1 MIGKITKGS
10 EFAGCVS
17 YVLREDKAR
26 LLASEGVSG
35 TPEEMAEQFEL
46 QTLLNDKVKNTVGH
60 ISLSFSPEDGD
71 RLRND
76 DRLMVKIAYE
86 YMEKMG
92 IRNTQF
98 IIARHTDR
106 NHPHCHIVFNRVD
119 NNGKTISDK
128 NDRYR
133 NEKVCKALTEKY
145 GLYMADGKEHVN
157 TERLRPHDR
166 AKYDIYEALKQEL
179 PKATSWEQLRE
190 ALHKQGIMTEF
201 KYSRTGD
208 KIDGVKF
215 FASEANKF
223 ERIKGKHV
231 FSGSKIDRKF
241 SFANIEKRLER
252 NKKFKEKYQ
261 QTQHTYEPHRP
272 MAAPRPQAAPIQ
284 REEPKPRHEES
295 SIESVASGIGGLFTP
310 SGYDATAAQ
319 EAAFAVEQQRLKKKK
334 KRGRRI

>member
-10 EFAGCVS
+10 EFAGCVA

-60 ISLSFSPEDGD
+60 ISLSFSPEDGN

-86 YMEKMG
+86 YMEQMG
-92 IRNTQF
+92 IRDTQF

-133 NEKVCKALTEKY
+133 NEKVCKVLTEKY

-157 TERLRPHDR
+157 TERLRPYDK

-201 KYSRTGD
+201 KYSRTGGRVE
-208 KIDGVKF
+208 GVKF
-215 FASEANKF
+215 
-223 ERIKGKHV
+223 IKGKHV

-252 NKKFKEKYQ
+252 NRKFKEKYQ
-261 QTQHTYEPHRP
+261 QTQRTYEPQRP
-272 MAAPRPQAAPIQ
+272 TATPRPKVAPIQ
-284 REEPKPRHEES
+284 REEPKPKYEES
-295 SIESVASGIGGLFTP
+295 TIESVASGIGSLFTT

-319 EAAFAVEQQRLKKKK
+319 DAAFEAELRRKKKK
-334 KRGRRI
+334 KRGIRM

>member
-10 EFAGCVS
+10 EFAGCVA

-26 LLASEGVSG
+26 LLVAEGVSG
-35 TPEEMAEQFEL
+35 TPEEIAEQFEL
-46 QTLLNDKVKNTVGH
+46 QTLLNEKVKNTVGH
-60 ISLSFSPEDGD
+60 ISLSFSPEDGAS
-71 RLRND
+71 LRND

-86 YMEKMG
+86 YVEQMG
-92 IRNTQF
+92 IRDTQF

-145 GLYMADGKEHVN
+145 GLYLADGKEHVN
-157 TERLRPHDR
+157 TERLRPHDK

-179 PKATSWEQLRE
+179 PKTTSWEQLRE

-201 KYSRTGD
+201 KYSRTGGRVE
-208 KIDGVKF
+208 GVKF
-215 FASEANKF
+215 
-223 ERIKGKHV
+223 IKGKHL

-241 SFANIEKRLER
+241 SFANIEKRLEH
-252 NKKFKEKYQ
+252 NKKFREKYQ
-261 QTQHTYEPHRP
+261 QTQRTYEPQRP
-272 MAAPRPQAAPIQ
+272 TAVPRPQVAQTQ
-284 REEPKPRHEES
+284 REEPKPRYEGS
-295 SIESVASGIGGLFTP
+295 TIESVASGIGSLFTT

-319 EAAFAVEQQRLKKKK
+319 DAAFEAELRRRKKK
-334 KRGRRI
+334 KRGIRI

>member
-10 EFAGCVS
+10 EFAGCVA

-26 LLASEGVSG
+26 LLAAEGVSG

-71 RLRND
+71 RLQND

-86 YMEKMG
+86 YMEQMG
-92 IRNTQF
+92 IRDTQF

-106 NHPHCHIVFNRVD
+106 QHPHCHIVFNRVD

-145 GLYMADGKEHVN
+145 GLNMADGKEHVN
-157 TERLRPHDR
+157 TERLRPHDK

-179 PKATSWEQLRE
+179 PKVTSWEQLRE

-201 KYSRTGD
+201 KYSRTGGRVE
-208 KIDGVKF
+208 GVKF
-215 FASEANKF
+215 
-223 ERIKGKHV
+223 IKSKHCV
-231 FSGSKIDRKF
+231 F
-241 SFANIEKRLER
+241 
-252 NKKFKEKYQ
+252 
-261 QTQHTYEPHRP
+261 
-272 MAAPRPQAAPIQ
+272 
-284 REEPKPRHEES
+284 
-295 SIESVASGIGGLFTP
+295 
-310 SGYDATAAQ
+310 
-319 EAAFAVEQQRLKKKK
+319 
-334 KRGRRI
+334 RR

>member
-1 MIGKITKGS
+1 MIGKISKGS
-10 EFAGCVS
+10 EFGGCVA

-26 LLASEGVSG
+26 LLAAEGVYG

-86 YMEKMG
+86 YMEQMG
-92 IRNTQF
+92 IRDTQF

-133 NEKVCKALTEKY
+133 NENVCKALTEEY

-179 PKATSWEQLRE
+179 PKAISWEQLRE

-201 KYSRTGD
+201 KYSRTGGRVE
-208 KIDGVKF
+208 GVKF
-215 FASEANKF
+215 
-223 ERIKGKHV
+223 IKGKHV

-252 NKKFKEKYQ
+252 NKKFREMYQ
-261 QTQHTYEPHRP
+261 QTQRTKEPHRP
-272 MAAPRPQAAPIQ
+272 TAAPHPQVAQVQ
-284 REEPKPRHEES
+284 REELKPRYEES
-295 SIESVASGIGGLFTP
+295 AIESVASGIGSLFTP
-310 SGYDATAAQ
+310 SCYDATAAQ
-319 EAAFAVEQQRLKKKK
+319 EAEFAAEQRRLKKKK
-334 KRGRRI
+334 KRGMRI

>member
-10 EFAGCVS
+10 EFAGCVA

-46 QTLLNDKVKNTVGH
+46 QTLLNGKVKNTVGH

-71 RLRND
+71 RLKND
-76 DRLMVKIAYE
+76 DKLMVKIAYE
-86 YMEKMG
+86 YMKQMG
-92 IRNTQF
+92 IRETQF

-106 NHPHCHIVFNRVD
+106 QHPHCHIVFNRVD

-133 NEKVCKALTEKY
+133 NEKVCKALTEKH

-157 TERLRPHDR
+157 TERLRPHDK

-179 PKATSWEQLRE
+179 PKVTSWEQLRE
-190 ALHKQGIMTEF
+190 DLHKQGIMTEF
-201 KYSRTGD
+201 KYSRTGGRVE
-208 KIDGVKF
+208 GVKF
-215 FASEANKF
+215 
-223 ERIKGKHV
+223 IKGKYV

-252 NKKFKEKYQ
+252 NKKFREKYQ
-261 QTQHTYEPHRP
+261 QTQRTYEPQRP
-272 MAAPRPQAAPIQ
+272 TAVPRPHATPVQ
-284 REEPKPRHEES
+284 REEPKPRNEES
-295 SIESVASGIGGLFTP
+295 AIESVASGIGSLFTT

-319 EAAFAVEQQRLKKKK
+319 EAEFAAEQRRLKKKK
-334 KRGRRI
+334 KRGMRI

>member
-10 EFAGCVS
+10 EFAGCVA

-26 LLASEGVSG
+26 LLAAEGVSG

-60 ISLSFSPEDGD
+60 ISLSFSPEDGN

-76 DRLMVKIAYE
+76 DSLMVKIAYD
-86 YMEKMG
+86 YMEQMG
-92 IRNTQF
+92 IRDTQL

-106 NHPHCHIVFNRVD
+106 NHPHCHIVYNRVD

-133 NEKVCKALTEKY
+133 NEKACKVPTEKY

-157 TERLRPHDR
+157 TERLRPHDK

-201 KYSRTGD
+201 KYSRTGGRVE
-208 KIDGVKF
+208 GVKF
-215 FASEANKF
+215 
-223 ERIKGKHV
+223 IKGKHV

-252 NKKFKEKYQ
+252 NKKFREMYQ
-261 QTQHTYEPHRP
+261 QTQRTKEPHRP
-272 MAAPRPQAAPIQ
+272 TAAPHPQVAQVQ
-284 REEPKPRHEES
+284 REELKPRYEES
-295 SIESVASGIGGLFTP
+295 AVESIASGIGSLFTP

-319 EAAFAVEQQRLKKKK
+319 EAEFAAEQRRLKKKK
-334 KRGRRI
+334 KRGMRI

>member
-10 EFAGCVS
+10 EFAGCVA

-26 LLASEGVSG
+26 LLVTEGVSG
-35 TPEEMAEQFEL
+35 TLEEMAEQFEL

-60 ISLSFSPEDGD
+60 ISLSFSPEDGAS
-71 RLRND
+71 LRND
-76 DRLMVKIAYE
+76 DNLMVKIPYD
-86 YMEKMG
+86 YMERMG
-92 IRNTQF
+92 IRDTQF

-106 NHPHCHIVFNRVD
+106 KHPHCHIVFNRVD

-157 TERLRPHDR
+157 TERLRPHDK
-166 AKYDIYEALKQEL
+166 AKYDIYEALKQKL

-215 FASEANKF
+215 
-223 ERIKGKHV
+223 IKGKHV

-252 NKKFKEKYQ
+252 NKKFQEKYQ
-261 QTQHTYEPHRP
+261 QTQRTYESQQRQS
-272 MAAPRPQAAPIQ
+272 AAPRPHVTPVQ
-284 REEPKPRHEES
+284 REEPKPRYEGS
-295 SIESVASGIGGLFTP
+295 TIESVASGIGSLFTP

-319 EAAFAVEQQRLKKKK
+319 EAEFAAEQQRLKKKK
-334 KRGRRI
+334 KRGIRM

>member
-1 MIGKITKGS
+1 MIGKITKGC
-10 EFAGCVS
+10 EFAGCVA

-26 LLASEGVSG
+26 LLVAEGVSG
-35 TPEEMAEQFEL
+35 TPEQMAEQFEL
-46 QTLLNDKVKNTVGH
+46 QTLLNDRVKNTVGH
-60 ISLSFSPEDGD
+60 ISLSFSPEDGR

-76 DRLMVKIAYE
+76 DDLMVKIAYE
-86 YMEKMG
+86 YMQRMG
-92 IRNTQF
+92 IRDTQF

-133 NEKVCKALTEKY
+133 NEKVCKTLTEKY

-157 TERLRPHDR
+157 TERLRPHDK
-166 AKYDIYEALKQEL
+166 AKYDIYDALKQEL

-208 KIDGVKF
+208 RVEGVKF
-215 FASEANKF
+215 
-223 ERIKGKHV
+223 IKGKHV

-252 NKKFKEKYQ
+252 NRKFKEKYQ
-261 QTQHTYEPHRP
+261 QTQRTYEPQRP
-272 MAAPRPQAAPIQ
+272 TTAPRPKVASIQ
-284 REEPKPRHEES
+284 REEPKPKYEES
-295 SIESVASGIGGLFTP
+295 TIESVASGIGGLFVP

-319 EAAFAVEQQRLKKKK
+319 EAEFAAEQQRLKKKK
-334 KRGRRI
+334 KRGMRI

>member
-10 EFAGCVS
+10 EFSGCVA

-60 ISLSFSPEDGD
+60 ISLSFSPEDGN

-86 YMEKMG
+86 YMEQMG
-92 IRNTQF
+92 IRDTQF

-157 TERLRPHDR
+157 TERLRPHDK

-179 PKATSWEQLRE
+179 PKVTSWEQLRE

-201 KYSRTGD
+201 KYSRTGGRVE
-208 KIDGVKF
+208 GVKF
-215 FASEANKF
+215 
-223 ERIKGKHV
+223 IKGKHV

-252 NKKFKEKYQ
+252 NKKFREMYQ
-261 QTQHTYEPHRP
+261 QTQRTKEPYRP
-272 MAAPRPQAAPIQ
+272 TAAPHPQVAQVQ
-284 REEPKPRHEES
+284 REELKPRYEENA
-295 SIESVASGIGGLFTP
+295 IESVASGIGSLFTT

-319 EAAFAVEQQRLKKKK
+319 DAAFEAELRRKKKK
-334 KRGRRI
+334 KRGIRM

>member
-10 EFAGCVS
+10 EFAGCVA

-26 LLASEGVSG
+26 LLAAEGVSG

-60 ISLSFSPEDGD
+60 ISLSFSPEDGA

-76 DRLMVKIAYE
+76 DRLMIKIAYN
-86 YMEKMG
+86 YMEQMG
-92 IRNTQF
+92 IRDTQF
-98 IIARHTDR
+98 IIARHNDR

-157 TERLRPHDR
+157 TERLRPHDK

-201 KYSRTGD
+201 KYSRSGGRVE
-208 KIDGVKF
+208 GVKF
-215 FASEANKF
+215 
-223 ERIKGKHV
+223 IKGKYV

-252 NKKFKEKYQ
+252 NKKFQAKYQ
-261 QTQHTYEPHRP
+261 QTQRTYEPQRP
-272 MAAPRPQAAPIQ
+272 TAAPCPQVAQVQ
-284 REEPKPRHEES
+284 REEPKPRYEES
-295 SIESVASGIGGLFTP
+295 AIESVASGIGSLFTT

-319 EAAFAVEQQRLKKKK
+319 DAAFEAELRRRKKK
-334 KRGRRI
+334 KRGIRM

>member
-1 MIGKITKGS
+1 MH
-10 EFAGCVS
+10 
-17 YVLREDKAR
+17 
-26 LLASEGVSG
+26 
-35 TPEEMAEQFEL
+35 
-46 QTLLNDKVKNTVGH
+46 TVGH
-60 ISLSFSPEDGD
+60 ISLSFSPEDGA

-76 DRLMVKIAYE
+76 DSLMVKIACE
-86 YMEKMG
+86 YMERMS
-92 IRNTQF
+92 IRDTQF

-106 NHPHCHIVFNRVD
+106 KHTHCHIVFNRVD

-133 NEKVCKALTEKY
+133 NEKVCKELTEKY

-190 ALHKQGIMTEF
+190 ALHKQGIKTEF
-201 KYSRTGD
+201 KYSRTGGRVE
-208 KIDGVKF
+208 GVKF
-215 FASEANKF
+215 FASEANK
-223 ERIKGKHV
+223 RIKGKYV

-252 NKKFKEKYQ
+252 NKKFREKYQ
-261 QTQHTYEPHRP
+261 QTQRTHETQRP
-272 MAAPRPQAAPIQ
+272 SAVPRPQVAQVQ
-284 REEPKPRHEES
+284 REEPKQRYEES
-295 SIESVASGIGGLFTP
+295 AIESIASGIGSLFTP

-319 EAAFAVEQQRLKKKK
+319 DAALEAELRRKKKK
-334 KRGRRI
+334 KRGIRM

>member
-10 EFAGCVS
+10 EFAGCVA

-26 LLASEGVSG
+26 LLAAEGVSG

-60 ISLSFSPEDGD
+60 ISLSFSPEDGN

-86 YMEKMG
+86 YMEQMG
-92 IRNTQF
+92 IRDTQF

-157 TERLRPHDR
+157 TERLRPHDK

-201 KYSRTGD
+201 KYSRTGGRVE
-208 KIDGVKF
+208 GVKF
-215 FASEANKF
+215 
-223 ERIKGKHV
+223 IKGKHV

-252 NKKFKEKYQ
+252 NKKFREMYQ
-261 QTQHTYEPHRP
+261 QTQRTKEPYRP
-272 MAAPRPQAAPIQ
+272 TAAPHPQVAQVQ
-284 REEPKPRHEES
+284 REELKPRYEENA
-295 SIESVASGIGGLFTP
+295 IESVASGIGSLFTT

-319 EAAFAVEQQRLKKKK
+319 DAAFEAELRRTKKK
-334 KRGRRI
+334 KRGIRM

>member
-10 EFAGCVS
+10 EFAGCVA
-17 YVLREDKAR
+17 YVLHEDKAR
-26 LLASEGVSG
+26 LLASGGVSG

-60 ISLSFSPEDGD
+60 ISLSFSPEDGA
-71 RLRND
+71 RLQND
-76 DRLMVKIAYE
+76 DSLMVKIAYE
-86 YMEKMG
+86 YMEQMG

-106 NHPHCHIVFNRVD
+106 QHPHCHIVFNRVD

-157 TERLRPHDR
+157 TERLRPHDK

-201 KYSRTGD
+201 KYSRTGGRVE
-208 KIDGVKF
+208 GVKF
-215 FASEANKF
+215 
-223 ERIKGKHV
+223 IKGKHV

-252 NKKFKEKYQ
+252 NRKFKEKYQ
-261 QTQHTYEPHRP
+261 QTQHTYEPQRTT
-272 MAAPRPQAAPIQ
+272 AAPRPQVTPVQ
-284 REEPKPRHEES
+284 REEPKPKYEES
-295 SIESVASGIGGLFTP
+295 TIESVASGIGSLFTT

-319 EAAFAVEQQRLKKKK
+319 DAAFEAELRRKKKK
-334 KRGRRI
+334 KRGIRM

>member
-10 EFAGCVS
+10 EFAGCVA

-26 LLASEGVSG
+26 LLAAEGVSG

-86 YMEKMG
+86 YMEQMG
-92 IRNTQF
+92 IRDTQF

-106 NHPHCHIVFNRVD
+106 QHPHCHIVFNRVD

-157 TERLRPHDR
+157 TERLRPHDK

-179 PKATSWEQLRE
+179 PKVTSWEQLRE
-190 ALHKQGIMTEF
+190 ALHKHGIMTEF
-201 KYSRTGD
+201 KYSRTGGR
-208 KIDGVKF
+208 IEGVKF
-215 FASEANKF
+215 
-223 ERIKGKHV
+223 IKGKHV

-252 NKKFKEKYQ
+252 NRKFKEKYQ
-261 QTQHTYEPHRP
+261 QQYQQRQHTERP
-272 MAAPRPQAAPIQ
+272 YIPPRPKPVPIQ
-284 REEPKPRHEES
+284 HEEPKPRYEES
-295 SIESVASGIGGLFTP
+295 TVESIASGIGSLFTP

-319 EAAFAVEQQRLKKKK
+319 EAAFAAEQQRLKKKK
-334 KRGRRI
+334 KRGIRM

>member
-10 EFAGCVS
+10 EFAGCVA

-60 ISLSFSPEDGD
+60 ISLSFSPEDGN
-71 RLRND
+71 RMRND

-86 YMEKMG
+86 YMEQMG
-92 IRNTQF
+92 IRDTQF

-157 TERLRPHDR
+157 TERLRPHDK

-201 KYSRTGD
+201 KYCRTGD
-208 KIDGVKF
+208 RVEGVKF
-215 FASEANKF
+215 
-223 ERIKGKHV
+223 IKGKHV

-252 NKKFKEKYQ
+252 NRKFKEMYQ
-261 QTQHTYEPHRP
+261 QTQRTYEPQRP
-272 MAAPRPQAAPIQ
+272 KAAPRPKVAPVHH
-284 REEPKPRHEES
+284 EEPKPKYEES
-295 SIESVASGIGGLFTP
+295 TIESVASGIGSLFTT
-310 SGYDATAAQ
+310 SGYDATVAQ
-319 EAAFAVEQQRLKKKK
+319 EAEFAAEQQRLRKKK

>member
-10 EFAGCVS
+10 EFAGCVA

-26 LLASEGVSG
+26 LLVSEGVSG

-60 ISLSFSPEDGD
+60 ISLSFSPEDGA

-86 YMEKMG
+86 YMEQMG
-92 IRNTQF
+92 IRDTQF

-128 NDRYR
+128 NDRYL

-145 GLYMADGKEHVN
+145 GLYLADGKEHVN
-157 TERLRPHDR
+157 TERLRPHDK

-179 PKATSWEQLRE
+179 PKVTSWEQLRA

-208 KIDGVKF
+208 RVEGVKF
-215 FASEANKF
+215 
-223 ERIKGKHV
+223 IKGKHV

-252 NKKFKEKYQ
+252 NRKFKEKYQ
-261 QTQHTYEPHRP
+261 QTQRTYEPQRP
-272 MAAPRPQAAPIQ
+272 SVAPHPHVTPVQ
-284 REEPKPRHEES
+284 REEPKPKYEES
-295 SIESVASGIGGLFTP
+295 TIESVASGIGSLFTT

-319 EAAFAVEQQRLKKKK
+319 EAAFAAEQQRLRKKK

>member
-10 EFAGCVS
+10 EFAGCVA
-17 YVLREDKAR
+17 YVLREDKAS
-26 LLASEGVSG
+26 LLAAEGVSG
-35 TPEEMAEQFEL
+35 THEEMTEQFEL

-60 ISLSFSPEDGD
+60 ISLSFSPEDGA

-76 DRLMVKIAYE
+76 DSLMVKIAYE
-86 YMEKMG
+86 YMEQMG

-106 NHPHCHIVFNRVD
+106 QHPHCHIVFNRVD

-157 TERLRPHDR
+157 TERLRPHDK
-166 AKYDIYEALKQEL
+166 AKYDIYDALKQEL

-208 KIDGVKF
+208 RVEGVKF
-215 FASEANKF
+215 
-223 ERIKGKHV
+223 IKGKHV

-241 SFANIEKRLER
+241 GYANIDKRLER
-252 NKKFKEKYQ
+252 NKKFQEKYQ
-261 QTQHTYEPHRP
+261 QTQRAYEPQHP
-272 MAAPRPQAAPIQ
+272 TAAPRPHVAPVH
-284 REEPKPRHEES
+284 REEPKPRYEES
-295 SIESVASGIGGLFTP
+295 TIESVASGIGSLFTP

-319 EAAFAVEQQRLKKKK
+319 EAEFAAEQRRLKKKK
-334 KRGRRI
+334 KRGMRI

>member
-1 MIGKITKGS
+1 MIGKITKGF
-10 EFAGCVS
+10 EFAGCVA

-26 LLASEGVSG
+26 LLVAEGVSG
-35 TPEEMAEQFEL
+35 TPDEMADQFEL

-60 ISLSFSPEDGD
+60 ISLSFSPEDGV

-76 DRLMVKIAYE
+76 DSLMVKIAYD
-86 YMEKMG
+86 YMERMG
-92 IRNTQF
+92 IRDTQF

-133 NEKVCKALTEKY
+133 NEKICKTLTEKY

-201 KYSRTGD
+201 KYSRAGGRVE
-208 KIDGVKF
+208 GVKF
-215 FASEANKF
+215 
-223 ERIKGKHV
+223 IKGKHV
-231 FSGSKIDRKF
+231 FSGSKIDHKF

-252 NKKFKEKYQ
+252 NKKFREKYQ
-261 QTQHTYEPHRP
+261 QTQRTHEPQRTTV
-272 MAAPRPQAAPIQ
+272 APRPQDAQTQ
-284 REEPKPRHEES
+284 REEPKPRYEES
-295 SIESVASGIGGLFTP
+295 VIESVASGIGSLFTP

-319 EAAFAVEQQRLKKKK
+319 DAAFEAELRRRKKK
-334 KRGRRI
+334 KRGMRI

>member
-10 EFAGCVS
+10 EFAGCVA

-26 LLASEGVSG
+26 LLVAEGVSG
-35 TPEEMAEQFEL
+35 TPEEIAEQFEL
-46 QTLLNDKVKNTVGH
+46 QTLLNEKVKNTVGH
-60 ISLSFSPEDGD
+60 ISLSFSPEDGA

-86 YMEKMG
+86 YMEQMG
-92 IRNTQF
+92 IRDTQF

-145 GLYMADGKEHVN
+145 GLYLADGKEHVN
-157 TERLRPHDR
+157 TERLRPHDK

-179 PKATSWEQLRE
+179 PKVTSWEQLRA

-208 KIDGVKF
+208 RVEGVKF
-215 FASEANKF
+215 
-223 ERIKGKHV
+223 IKGKHV

-252 NKKFKEKYQ
+252 NRKFKEKYQ
-261 QTQHTYEPHRP
+261 QTQRTYEPQRP
-272 MAAPRPQAAPIQ
+272 SVAPRPHVTPVQH
-284 REEPKPRHEES
+284 EEPKPKYEES
-295 SIESVASGIGGLFTP
+295 TIESVASGIGSLFTP

-319 EAAFAVEQQRLKKKK
+319 EAEFAAEQRKLKKKK
-334 KRGRRI
+334 KRGMRI

>member
-10 EFAGCVS
+10 EFAGCVA

-35 TPEEMAEQFEL
+35 SPEEMAEQFEL

-86 YMEKMG
+86 YMEQMG
-92 IRNTQF
+92 IRDTQF

-133 NEKVCKALTEKY
+133 NEKVCKSLTEKY

-157 TERLRPHDR
+157 TERLRPHDK

-215 FASEANKF
+215 
-223 ERIKGKHV
+223 IKGKHV

-252 NKKFKEKYQ
+252 NRKFKEKYR
-261 QTQHTYEPHRP
+261 QTQRTYAPHRQT
-272 MAAPRPQAAPIQ
+272 AAPQPQAAPIQ
-284 REEPKPRHEES
+284 REEPKLRYEES
-295 SIESVASGIGGLFTP
+295 TIESIASGIGGLFTP
-310 SGYDATAAQ
+310 SGHDATAAQ
-319 EAAFAVEQQRLKKKK
+319 EAAFAAEQQRLRKKK

>member
-10 EFAGCVS
+10 EFAGCVA

-46 QTLLNDKVKNTVGH
+46 QTLLNGKVKNTVGH

-71 RLRND
+71 RLKND
-76 DRLMVKIAYE
+76 DKLMVKIAYE
-86 YMEKMG
+86 YMKQMG
-92 IRNTQF
+92 IRETQF

-106 NHPHCHIVFNRVD
+106 QHPHCHIVFNRVD

-133 NEKVCKALTEKY
+133 NEKVCKALTEKH

-157 TERLRPHDR
+157 TERLRPHDK

-179 PKATSWEQLRE
+179 PKVTSWEQLRE
-190 ALHKQGIMTEF
+190 VLHKQGIMTEF
-201 KYSRTGD
+201 KYSRTGGR
-208 KIDGVKF
+208 IEGVKF
-215 FASEANKF
+215 
-223 ERIKGKHV
+223 IKGKHV

-241 SFANIEKRLER
+241 SFANIEK
-252 NKKFKEKYQ
+252 
-261 QTQHTYEPHRP
+261 
-272 MAAPRPQAAPIQ
+272 
-284 REEPKPRHEES
+284 
-295 SIESVASGIGGLFTP
+295 
-310 SGYDATAAQ
+310 
-319 EAAFAVEQQRLKKKK
+319 
-334 KRGRRI
+334 